1 MRRLILVLTVAL
13 CAGCATAGASS
24 GASSSNEVVEEP
36 QLRVEELQ
44 VGTGDEAVAGKK
56 VEINYTG
63 RLADGR
69 RFASS
74 AKDGRPL
81 VFTVGRG
88 QVIRGVDEG
97 VVGMK
102 VGGKRLLVIPPR
114 LAYGLPSAIPSD
126 ATVVYEV
133 ELLAVH

>member
-1 MRRLILVLTVAL
+1 MRRLVVVLTLAL

-24 GASSSNEVVEEP
+24 GATGNEVVEEP

-81 VFTVGRG
+81 VFTLGRG

-126 ATVVYEV
+126 ATVVYEI

>member
-1 MRRLILVLTVAL
+1 MRRLVLVLTLAL

-24 GASSSNEVVEEP
+24 GAAGNEVVEEP

-126 ATVVYEV
+126 ATVVYEL